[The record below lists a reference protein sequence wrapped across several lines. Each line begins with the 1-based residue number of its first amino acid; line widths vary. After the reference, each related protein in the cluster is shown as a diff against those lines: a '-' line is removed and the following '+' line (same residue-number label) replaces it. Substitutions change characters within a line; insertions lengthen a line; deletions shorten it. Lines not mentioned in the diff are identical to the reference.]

1 MDGDETEQQQ
11 PVNVPTQTNTAPD
24 LQSNEFDFELMEHD
38 EKEESVNTET
48 YDNRPILNEKVTPF
62 TSLEEFS
69 YEEEQVEEKE
79 EEEEEVYS
87 TSTQTEMSLEQ
98 KFDPIILDLLVRD
111 KDKVM
116 AEISRLEEDKLTDDE
131 REKFKKIAEKANL
144 LLPYSLERTDSAFA
158 TAEAFD
164 LPPPSLAQTG
174 EPDEALLRAKAN
186 PLQMAMG
193 YQERYLNKLDRAK
206 ANIQYE
212 LSKTGIYA
220 NEARKASIVSLMQQ
234 AQTNDA
240 LDLNTIDYIVF
251 GGEFVPFYGAF
262 LAVRDIP
269 ENVKLAREAWQE
281 GKTGEAALY
290 GGAMVID
297 VGASILGARVVAKGL
312 KGKIGIKSQATIDK
326 INSIKVA
333 DEAELSKRIKA
344 ADESAKAN
352 PEIAERL
359 IKEFEKSI
367 GDNSIS
373 KMVDGKL
380 VLDFDAAKKQGLLI
394 AKRSTQPTG

>member
-131 REKFKKIAEKANL
+131 REKFK
-144 LLPYSLERTDSAFA
+144 R
-158 TAEAFD
+158 
-164 LPPPSLAQTG
+164 
-174 EPDEALLRAKAN
+174 
-186 PLQMAMG
+186 
-193 YQERYLNKLDRAK
+193 
-206 ANIQYE
+206 
-212 LSKTGIYA
+212 
-220 NEARKASIVSLMQQ
+220 
-234 AQTNDA
+234 
-240 LDLNTIDYIVF
+240 
-251 GGEFVPFYGAF
+251 
-262 LAVRDIP
+262 
-269 ENVKLAREAWQE
+269 
-281 GKTGEAALY
+281 
-290 GGAMVID
+290 
-297 VGASILGARVVAKGL
+297 
-312 KGKIGIKSQATIDK
+312 
-326 INSIKVA
+326 
-333 DEAELSKRIKA
+333 
-344 ADESAKAN
+344 
-352 PEIAERL
+352 
-359 IKEFEKSI
+359 
-367 GDNSIS
+367 
-373 KMVDGKL
+373 
-380 VLDFDAAKKQGLLI
+380 
-394 AKRSTQPTG
+394 